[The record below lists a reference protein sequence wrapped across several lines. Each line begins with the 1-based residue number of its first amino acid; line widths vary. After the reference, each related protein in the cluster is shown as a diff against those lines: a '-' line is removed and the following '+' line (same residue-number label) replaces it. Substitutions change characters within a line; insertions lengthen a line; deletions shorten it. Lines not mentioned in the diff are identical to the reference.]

1 MVAWLSPGLANFL
14 EKHYNKYMKLL
25 VFYRQKDGVDSE
37 YDDFMKSLSKLSA
50 PYEQINP
57 DSRDGSDRAEIYE
70 VVSYP
75 TIMLVDDDGRP
86 LAIWRDSLPSVDQ
99 INTYIFI

>member
-1 MVAWLSPGLANFL
+1 
-14 EKHYNKYMKLL
+14 MKLL
-25 VFYRQKDGVDSE
+25 VFNRQKAGIDNE
-37 YDDFMKSLSKLSA
+37 YDDFIKGLSKLSA

-86 LAIWRDSLPSVDQ
+86 LAIWRDSLPTVDQ
-99 INTYIFI
+99 INTYIFV